1 MVIRDGDT
9 IAAIATAPGDCGIGI
24 VRISGPKSIDIA
36 RAIFKP
42 VGRKVIEFLPDRRM
56 HYGFIMDP
64 ETGRK
69 IDEVLMVAMKAPN
82 TYTRED
88 VVEIDCHGGSVPLR
102 NILSIVVNNG
112 ARVAEPGEFTKRAF
126 LNGRID
132 LSQAEAVIDIINS
145 KSDIG
150 LKTAVNQLEGGL
162 SRRIDVFKD
171 KLLSMMSRIEAS
183 IDFPEH
189 DIEEMAREDMKEG
202 ISQSIEG
209 LERLISTSS
218 TGKIVREGLST
229 AIIGKP
235 NVGKSSLLNA
245 LLRENRAIVT
255 EIPGTTRDIIEEY
268 INIRGIPLRV
278 IDTAGIRDT
287 DDRIERIGVEKTKR
301 YIDRADL
308 VLLVFDA
315 AMPLS
320 AEDRAV
326 MDIIVGKKV
335 IVLIN
340 KTDLRIKLEIEEIQ
354 RAFAGHPIV
363 FMSVVEG
370 KGLDV
375 LEDTIYQMV
384 FGGKVKTGDPV
395 MVTNVRHENCLKR
408 AVASLKDAMASIVAG
423 LPLDIISIDLKEA
436 LEALGEITGESI
448 TDEIVDRIFHDFC
461 IGK

>member
-1 MVIRDGDT
+1 
-9 IAAIATAPGDCGIGI
+9 
-24 VRISGPKSIDIA
+24 
-36 RAIFKP
+36 
-42 VGRKVIEFLPDRRM
+42 
-56 HYGFIMDP
+56 
-64 ETGRK
+64 
-69 IDEVLMVAMKAPN
+69 
-82 TYTRED
+82 
-88 VVEIDCHGGSVPLR
+88 VPLR